1 MTLKHLNIFS
11 EVCQAGS
18 ITKAA
23 EKLNMAQPAVSNAIR
38 ELEVYYDVKLFDRMN
53 RRIYITEAGQTLL
66 KYADSI
72 LLQFEES
79 KTILRDNGAFTEIR
93 IGSNVAFGTDYLPRI
108 ASDFKALY
116 PGIPIRLSI
125 FGSARIREAL
135 LHNQLDF
142 AIVDNAAEMNELHRL
157 PLTSDEMTALCS
169 PDFSY
174 LPRLVQKRA
183 SAAET
188 NPADSPDTNG
198 RTALLSIPD
207 LNGIPLLLREPGSGS
222 RDLLDRLFHHEKLS
236 PVIAVESSST
246 QALIELAIRGHGI
259 IFLSAPSARP
269 YVNAGTLTALPF
281 DSTELTRNYSLIYH
295 RNKYMTESMKC
306 FLSYL
311 QKRFQ
316 PLPV

>member
-38 ELEVYYDVKLFDRMN
+38 ELESYYGVKLFDRMN

-72 LLQFEES
+72 LLQFAES
-79 KTILRDNGAFTEIR
+79 KTILRDNGSFTEIR

-108 ASDFKALY
+108 ATDFETLY
-116 PGIPIRLSI
+116 PEIPLRLSI
-125 FGSARIREAL
+125 FGSARIKEAL

-142 AIVDNAAEMNELHRL
+142 AIVDNAAEMEELHCL

-169 PDFSY
+169 PGFPF
-174 LPRLVQKRA
+174 LPKQKA
-183 SAAET
+183 KPSSAPET
-188 NPADSPDTNG
+188 DAADLPDAG
-198 RTALLSIPD
+198 EQTATLLPITD

-222 RDLLDRLFHHEKLS
+222 RDLLDRLFHQEKII
-236 PVIAVESSST
+236 PVIAAESSST
-246 QALIELAIRGHGI
+246 QALIELALRGRGV
-259 IFLSAPSARP
+259 IFLSSTSAKF
-269 YVNAGTLTALPF
+269 YTDAGLLITLPL
-281 DSTELTRNYSLIYH
+281 DSRELTRNYSLVYH
-295 RNKYMTESMKC
+295 RQKYLTESMKR
-306 FLSYL
+306 FLRYMTAAFS
-311 QKRFQ
+311 
-316 PLPV
+316 